1 MTIDT
6 NVQEDY
12 YRAFQA
18 FFSIL
23 CAIFLLILIRPLY
36 KFSKERTALFILF
49 SKSCAN
55 ILYQFR
61 EIYVSFYKYFSF
73 SKSFWSWFFLAPCAT
88 VLLNAGYFHIIGLAI
103 NRFHAVFFAIS
114 YQSCWK
120 LK

>member
-49 SKSCAN
+49 SKV
-55 ILYQFR
+55 F
-61 EIYVSFYKYFSF
+61 E
-73 SKSFWSWFFLAPCAT
+73 FF
-88 VLLNAGYFHIIGLAI
+88 
-103 NRFHAVFFAIS
+103 
-114 YQSCWK
+114 
-120 LK
+120 